1 MPAGVP
7 PDAFVIPLIAVLAV
21 YIFLIMITE
30 PCTRR
35 ALAVAAGVM
44 GAVAAGIIGLMVE
57 LPEVVAAIG
66 AVPVFAVS
74 GALVGGF
81 SAVAMYA
88 MGCWEARREG
98 EGEGG

>member
-1 MPAGVP
+1 M
-7 PDAFVIPLIAVLAV
+7 IAVFIAF
-21 YIFLIMITE
+21 ILIITITE

-88 MGCWEARREG
+88 MGCWEAGREG
-98 EGEGG
+98 KGEGG